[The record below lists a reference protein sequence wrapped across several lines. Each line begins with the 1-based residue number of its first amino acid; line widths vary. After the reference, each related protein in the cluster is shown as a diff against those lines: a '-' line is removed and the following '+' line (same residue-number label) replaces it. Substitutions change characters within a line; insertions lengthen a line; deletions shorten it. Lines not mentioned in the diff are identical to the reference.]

1 METQDILKNI
11 DLSSSD
17 NVKYVFG
24 LKSAFNKALG
34 EFHKKV
40 TPPNKNGH
48 VSFNNTKYDYV
59 LFEDLSKAIDVALV
73 NIDLTWNQD
82 TFSDEEKGVA
92 GARTIIRCESNGY
105 EESTKWVRIKVN
117 GKSQDIG
124 SALTYAKRYS
134 LSSAFGINSETDDDG
149 QRAQAAPVGNK
160 SSRMYKK
167 TSQAPRPQAQ
177 PKPQPN
183 NSDPLISQAQLRLV
197 NDKLTKL
204 SQAKGTN
211 ADAEAQRYLA
221 MVHLTK
227 LEELTSS
234 QAVMLINHLDEEI
247 KQVEANKP
255 RKQAPKTAPDDLD
268 AWLNNRG
275 VTTHA

>member
-167 TSQAPRPQAQ
+167 TPQASRPQTQ

-183 NSDPLISQAQLRLV
+183 NPDPLISQAQLRLV

-227 LEELTSS
+227 LEDLTSS
-234 QAVMLINHLDEEI
+234 QAVMLVNHLDEEI

-255 RKQAPKTAPDDLD
+255 RQQKSDDLD
-268 AWLNNRG
+268 RWLENRG
-275 VTTHA
+275 VTTNV

>member
-11 DLSSSD
+11 DLSNSD

-40 TPPNKNGH
+40 APPNKNGH

-73 NIDLTWNQD
+73 DIDLTWNQD

-167 TSQAPRPQAQ
+167 TSQASRPQTQ

-227 LEELTSS
+227 LEDLTSS
-234 QAVMLINHLDEEI
+234 QAVMLVNHLDEEI

-255 RKQAPKTAPDDLD
+255 QQQKSDDLD
-268 AWLNNRG
+268 RWLENRG
-275 VTTHA
+275 VTTRA